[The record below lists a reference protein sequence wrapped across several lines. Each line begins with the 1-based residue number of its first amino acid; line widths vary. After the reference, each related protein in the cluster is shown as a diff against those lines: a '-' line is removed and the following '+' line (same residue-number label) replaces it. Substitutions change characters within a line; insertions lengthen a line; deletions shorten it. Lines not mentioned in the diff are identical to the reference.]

1 MAEIQTRIIL
11 RNDADSA
18 WESSTLAL
26 KKGEAAVEIK
36 GDKAKL
42 KVATADNQTFAAAPY
57 IGGEE
62 ANVFQ
67 VELGSDE
74 TDIEAAIAATV
85 GSTELAKGDIAIV
98 KASIAGD
105 KYSYTCYIY
114 DGTNWAAADGNYRSD
129 NVYFDSDLTYTANI
143 GVFSVPSSGSGII
156 PAEGKNVKEVLSSI
170 LAAPKNPTTNQPYI
184 TVSGTTSEVEIG
196 TTVNLSYTINTNA
209 GSYTYG
215 PATGVTFETYSA
227 TCDGETENTKTGSFS
242 VIAETAAKTVSA
254 SATHTDGA
262 VPVNNLGTAYPAG
275 QIKAGTKSASG
286 CKVTGVRHMFYGP
299 CTSDLLL
306 DSEAIRKLTHEKAV
320 AKTLSTAAGAGCVK
334 YAVAVPQGRSIA
346 KVLLTSS
353 MNADI
358 TAEFKKQVAVQVQG
372 AEGYAATAYDL
383 YVYQPA
389 KIDAG
394 EEYAITI
401 G

>member
-1 MAEIQTRIIL
+1 MAEIQTRILL
-11 RNDADSA
+11 RNDDAAA
-18 WESSTLAL
+18 WEGSTLQL
-26 KKGEAAVEIK
+26 KKGEAAISFDNGKPQVRIASE
-36 GDKAKL
+36 
-42 KVATADNQTFAAAPY
+42 DNQTFSQAPALASEAAVY
-57 IGGEE
+57 
-62 ANVFQ
+62 Q
-67 VELGSDE
+67 VTLEPDE
-74 TDIEAAIAATV
+74 TDVEAAIAKVV
-85 GSTELAKGDIAIV
+85 GKNFLSSGDAAIV
-98 KASIAGD
+98 RAPIVGD

-114 DGTNWAAADGNYRSD
+114 NGESWAAADGNYRSD

-143 GVFSVPSSGSGII
+143 GVFSVPSSGSGTI

-227 TCDGETENTKTGSFS
+227 TCNGETKNTKTGSFS
-242 VIAETAAKTVSA
+242 VVAESAAKTVSA

-262 VPVNNLGTAYPAG
+262 VPVNNLGTTYPAG
-275 QIKAGTKSASG
+275 QIKAGTKTASG
-286 CKVTGVRHMFYGP
+286 CIVSGVRHMFYGP

-306 DSEAIRKLTHEKAV
+306 DSEAIRKLTHEKAI
-320 AKTLSTAAGAGCVK
+320 AKTLSVAAGAGCVK
-334 YAVAVPQGRSIA
+334 YVVAVPQGRSIT
-346 KVLLTSS
+346 KVSLTSS

-358 TAEFKKQVAVQVQG
+358 TAEFKKQSPVQVQG

-394 EEYAITI
+394 EKYAITI